1 MKCYNF
7 LKHLGS
13 DSFSVES
20 QNFKSV
26 VRRISS
32 YEAKTGT
39 KTQPKTYFSDP
50 LVVTQLGGG
59 KKKCLE
65 KLSIL
70 CFIENITLNRV

>member
-1 MKCYNF
+1 MQFSKIFADILVKRNVRNYMRCH

-13 DSFSVES
+13 ESFSVEGQS
-20 QNFKSV
+20 FKSV

-39 KTQPKTYFSDP
+39 QTKPKTYFSDP

-59 KKKCLE
+59 KKKDA
-65 KLSIL
+65 
-70 CFIENITLNRV
+70 

>member
-1 MKCYNF
+1 MRSHNF

-13 DSFSVES
+13 ESFPVES
-20 QNFKSV
+20 QSFKSV

-39 KTQPKTYFSDP
+39 QTKPKTYFSDP

-59 KKKCLE
+59 KKKMLR
-65 KLSIL
+65 KAFNTLLS
-70 CFIENITLNRV
+70 

>member
-1 MKCYNF
+1 MKCHYF

-13 DSFSVES
+13 DTFLVES

-59 KKKCLE
+59 KKKDA
-65 KLSIL
+65 
-70 CFIENITLNRV
+70 